1 MATEEAKD
9 GTDIS
14 ESSQDS
20 VFMHILLSILAL
32 LLSHFPLRCF
42 FFSNENAKL
51 ENMDI
56 NGT

>member
-1 MATEEAKD
+1 MATEEARD

-14 ESSQDS
+14 ESSQGS

-32 LLSHFPLRCF
+32 LLSHFPLF
-42 FFSNENAKL
+42 FFSPNNAEL